1 MKIIFLITIAINICR
16 FSVFPLSLVTSYDVW
31 REIRRTSL
39 TRCWWHRVHAFK
51 PHHGKIKQSGKSL
64 VSVRMR
70 RVKQRGRW
78 KTRAWRTRNC
88 VRRSILHIPGLPW
101 RTTVAGVCVYTRI
114 VHLYVRS
121 SPREQIQ
128 EQIQEQ
134 KVGPTETFRR
144 DSFRG
149 WILFSHIVVFLHS
162 QTVFSL
168 LTISEFH
175 CKFCCLVSRNRKIV
189 ML

>member
-1 MKIIFLITIAINICR
+1 MFIIKRKLFIAIAIIICR

-101 RTTVAGVCVYTRI
+101 RTTVAGVYVYTRI

-121 SPREQIQ
+121 PSREQIQ
-128 EQIQEQ
+128 EQKGE
-134 KVGPTETFRR
+134 PTETFRR

-162 QTVFSL
+162 QTVFPL
-168 LTISEFH
+168 LTMSEFH
-175 CKFCCLVSRNRKIV
+175 LLSCVEEP
-189 ML
+189 